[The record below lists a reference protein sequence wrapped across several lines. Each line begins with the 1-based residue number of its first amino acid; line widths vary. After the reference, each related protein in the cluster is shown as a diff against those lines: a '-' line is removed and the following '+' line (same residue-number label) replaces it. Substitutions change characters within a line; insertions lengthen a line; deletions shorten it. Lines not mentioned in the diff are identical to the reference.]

1 MSVEN
6 FMLPKRTAHLG
17 FTLIELMVVVAM
29 VAILAAIAFPS
40 YAQFMQRSRRAE
52 VQALLQDIALKQQQR
67 LLDVRAYAGTLAA
80 LNIGIPSSVSPH
92 YTIAIALG
100 AGGAT
105 SFTLTATPQGGQSGD
120 TCGTL
125 TLAHTGVKTPAANCW

>member
-1 MSVEN
+1 
-6 FMLPKRTAHLG
+6 MLPQRTAQLG

-29 VAILAAIAFPS
+29 VAILAAIAYPS

-67 LLDVRAYAGTLAA
+67 LLDVRAYADTLAA
-80 LNIGIPSSVSPH
+80 LNLGVPSSVSPH

-105 SFTLTATPQGGQSGD
+105 SFTLTATPQGGQSSD

-125 TLAHTGVKTPAANCW
+125 TLAHTGVKTPATNCW

>member
-1 MSVEN
+1 
-6 FMLPKRTAHLG
+6 MLPKRPTNLG
-17 FTLIELMVVVAM
+17 FTLIELMVVVAL

-67 LLDVRAYAGTLAA
+67 LLDVRAYANTLAA
-80 LNIGIPSSVSPH
+80 LNVGIPSSVSPH
-92 YTIAIALG
+92 YAIAIALG
-100 AGGAT
+100 AGGAA
-105 SFTLTATPQGGQSGD
+105 SFTLTATPQGAQSSD

>member
-1 MSVEN
+1 
-6 FMLPKRTAHLG
+6 MLLKQPAQLG

-29 VAILAAIAFPS
+29 VAILAAVAYPS

-80 LNIGIPSSVSPH
+80 LNVGVPSSVSPH

-100 AGGAT
+100 AGGTT
-105 SFTLTATPQGGQSGD
+105 SFTLTATPQGGQSSD

-125 TLAHTGVKTPAANCW
+125 TLAHTGVKNPTTNCW